1 MMTDKSMKNMEQ
13 QFSNLSAEDLENL
26 HVEELEQR
34 LELAA
39 IDFTASILKV
49 KDPLFLPT
57 CDLTRK
63 NPLNFAC
70 W

>member
-1 MMTDKSMKNMEQ
+1 MSTNKSMENMEQ

-26 HVEELEQR
+26 EVEELEQR

-39 IDFTASILKV
+39 IDFTASVLKAQ
-49 KDPLFLPT
+49 LLPDY
-57 CDLTRK
+57 CEEDVFNL
-63 NPLNFAC
+63 AC

>member
-26 HVEELEQR
+26 QVEELEQR

-39 IDFTASILKV
+39 IDFTASVLQFSSKLILPKKCQLGV
-49 KDPLFLPT
+49 WG
-57 CDLTRK
+57 C
-63 NPLNFAC
+63 
-70 W
+70 

>member
-26 HVEELEQR
+26 QVEELEQR

-39 IDFTASILKV
+39 IDFTASFLKAQ
-49 KDPLFLPT
+49 FLPT
-57 CDLTRK
+57 CDYTRK